1 MQLPHHVRDNI
12 FQLILKVAN
21 SHLNIPSFPSTKT
34 LDTLLKV
41 GIARKSEHDKWFH
54 PFTFSVEKARPE
66 LLVALIAAGCVTF
79 NIPNISKTGLVLFE
93 VAQMALSRLFED
105 DNHVIQDLQYLQA
118 SMSWLDTCAF
128 CGFTRKME
136 IAEANLQP
144 LVTALRRFAK
154 FDRGSY
160 PYVDVKAEDEGTTLE
175 AKWQRWV
182 EQESYKR
189 LVHHVFRHD
198 MYMTVT
204 KVRNPLVSYAEMSL
218 PLPAR
223 PELWYAPTAEAWKAL
238 YLSNGT
244 GDQRRTISLRELLAD
259 KALVKFLPESI
270 DRDLADQAYVHGL
283 AALSWDCSQHSKLL
297 NTVEPSANPLGRL
310 WLQSRYEGLYDTLQ
324 NFSPGTYSHSP
335 NLKILQEFLMMSLHV
350 SPETITAF
358 AGKNG
363 EEEAH
368 RAYKELQ
375 AWALTKPARHAAW
388 HAGQV
393 VRATLRVPH
402 HSLRGAE
409 SLMIH
414 HTVMVIWA
422 YSMLQR
428 DAARRA
434 GLATPV
440 NNVTNLQ
447 SSFLDA
453 VAVDQI
459 VALDGESNAKTHA
472 FITSGTGRP
481 FLRLDETSW
490 ITQSNEKS
498 RMCDLRYPQQVLLAG
513 VRVLESRYPG
523 EARDI
528 LPPMVKSLCD
538 LMDLLA
544 SLR

>member
-1 MQLPHHVRDNI
+1 M
-12 FQLILKVAN
+12 
-21 SHLNIPSFPSTKT
+21 
-34 LDTLLKV
+34 KV
-41 GIARKSEHDKWFH
+41 GIAQKAERDKWFH
-54 PFTFSVEKARPE
+54 PFSFSIETARPE

-79 NIPNISKTGLVLFE
+79 PISNISKTGLVLFE
-93 VAQMALSRLFED
+93 VAQVALSRLFED
-105 DNHVIQDLQYLQA
+105 DNSVIRDLQYLQA

-144 LVTALRRFAK
+144 LVTALRRFGK
-154 FDRGSY
+154 FDRGTY
-160 PYVDVKAEDEGTTLE
+160 PYINVNPEDEGTELE
-175 AKWQRWV
+175 QKWRRWV

-223 PELWYAPTAEAWKAL
+223 LDLWYAPTAEAWKSL
-238 YLSNGT
+238 YLSDAT
-244 GDQRRTISLRELLAD
+244 GDQRRTLSVRELLAD
-259 KALVKFLPESI
+259 KALVKSLPESI
-270 DRDLADQAYVHGL
+270 DRRLANKAYVHGL
-283 AALSWDCSQHSKLL
+283 AALTWDCSQQSKLF
-297 NTVEPSANPLGRL
+297 NTVDPSANPSGRL

-324 NFSPGTYSHSP
+324 NFSSDLHPESP
-335 NLKILQEFLMMSLHV
+335 SLRILQEFLMMSFHV

-358 AGKNG
+358 AGKSG

-375 AWALTKPARHAAW
+375 AWAPTKPARLAVW

-393 VRATLRVPH
+393 LRAALQVPH
-402 HSLRGAE
+402 HTLRGAD
-409 SLMIH
+409 SFIIH

-428 DAARRA
+428 DAARKA
-434 GLATPV
+434 GLATPI
-440 NNVTNLQ
+440 NGAPNPHQ
-447 SSFLDA
+447 SFLDA
-453 VAVDQI
+453 IAVDQI
-459 VALDGESNAKTHA
+459 VTLDGESNGKTNA
-472 FITSGTGRP
+472 FVSSGAGRP
-481 FLRLDETSW
+481 FLQLDESSW
-490 ITQSNEKS
+490 IPQTGEQSG
-498 RMCDLRYPQQVLLAG
+498 MCDLRYPQQVLLAG
-513 VRVLESRYPG
+513 VRVLESRFPG
-523 EARDI
+523 ESRDR
-528 LPPMVKSLCD
+528 LPPLIKSLCD